1 MDIERD
7 TLLENRVHSSK
18 ELLEPIIS
26 IKLFYEE
33 RMEKFR
39 GEIQSLKK
47 QNDLL
52 KESIMRK

>member
-7 TLLENRVHSSK
+7 TMLENRVYSSK
-18 ELLEPIIS
+18 ESLEPIVS